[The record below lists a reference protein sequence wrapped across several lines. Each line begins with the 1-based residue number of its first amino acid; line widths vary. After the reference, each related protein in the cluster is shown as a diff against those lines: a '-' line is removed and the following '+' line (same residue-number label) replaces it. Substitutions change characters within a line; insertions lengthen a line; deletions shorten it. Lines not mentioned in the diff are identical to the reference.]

1 MAKTA
6 EFDLDMPASHVR
18 STATL
23 YCAAA
28 QEDRQVHVEHVAY
41 FQSRE
46 AF

>member
-18 STATL
+18 PTATL
-23 YCAAA
+23 YRAAA
-28 QEDRQVHVEHVAY
+28 QEDRQVHVEHVTY